1 MLSDSKS
8 NNSDAFLKKNHQ
20 NFDIKFDIKTFRGL
34 ICFFCPL
41 LYFPLQN
48 MSLKCKRHHCRWR
61 AAQFRRCSS
70 YMTFDQEARFIVPH
84 LLWQI
89 TMVLSG
95 HMRRKAQKWSPYFY
109 KQWAANNDF
118 LLRSHLFR
126 DFRGF
131 LLFIIWIFFWKLKST
146 GNVINFF

>member
-8 NNSDAFLKKNHQ
+8 NNSDAFLKIWYQVWYQDFSWFNL
-20 NFDIKFDIKTFRGL
+20 F
-34 ICFFCPL
+34 FFCPL

-70 YMTFDQEARFIVPH
+70 YMTFDQEAKFIVPH

-109 KQWAANNDF
+109 KQWAANNNF

-146 GNVINFF
+146 GNVIKFF